1 MNELFERLWAL
12 RPLGNKMS
20 TKSEYDYIV
29 ATKKST
35 GDELIQKFAEY
46 LAYCKYTE
54 RNEKYVKGIMN
65 FLRDGDYN
73 GSWTIP
79 EVKRTIQRL
88 SSNEPVDPA
97 VTRKPKPY
105 GSHLQRPITRADGE
119 GDPKDNGGGEIKGPS
134 GNSIDDR

>member
-35 GDELIQKFAEY
+35 GNELIQKFAEY

-54 RNEKYVKGIMN
+54 RNEKYVKGA
-65 FLRDGDYN
+65 LH
-73 GSWTIP
+73 
-79 EVKRTIQRL
+79 RL
-88 SSNEPVDPA
+88 IHGA
-97 VTRKPKPY
+97 F
-105 GSHLQRPITRADGE
+105 SHLC
-119 GDPKDNGGGEIKGPS
+119 
-134 GNSIDDR
+134 